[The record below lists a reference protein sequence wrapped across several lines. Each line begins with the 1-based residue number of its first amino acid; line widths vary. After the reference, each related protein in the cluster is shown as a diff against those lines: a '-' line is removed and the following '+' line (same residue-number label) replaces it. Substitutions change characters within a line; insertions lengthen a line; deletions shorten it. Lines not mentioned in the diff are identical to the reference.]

1 MSILEK
7 RFMSLKVITNCFLLM
22 AITLWNV
29 NIHAQCT
36 SFNGSTGTVLTGI
49 QAFTGRMGM
58 KFTVNTPIKVTRLGA
73 FDSGQDGFNSTITVG
88 IINSSG
94 TVVVPSSGT
103 PMSLVGVIGTYN
115 GPFLMN
121 GGFPAVTLPPGDY
134 TVLAYGYGASEL
146 NGNTNLGSSFAT
158 VNTGGGL
165 ITHIDSPWDT
175 NPVMGTP
182 SFSHSVGGFHAGNF
196 SFEAVQPI
204 LQTTLNGTII
214 TTDNNNVDNTASVVI
229 CNDNVVNVTLGT
241 FTDLAGS
248 SASDFKFKAYMEYTS
263 TNVNF
268 TGVIPA
274 NWNFPIAKR
283 LSDFP
288 GYTATLSKTNP
299 ALPASATIRWRIFV
313 DNDLDGQ
320 IDPGEC
326 PGDWAVYTI
335 NFESTPPVIT
345 CPPNININLAP
356 TICSSVATWSNA
368 TATDNCATSP
378 TVVQISGPVSGSD
391 FPIGI
396 TPITYQATD
405 ASGNTSTCT
414 FNVTINDYTAPPLGC
429 KPIQLS
435 LDDDCEGEITPTM
448 VLTGWEGPGGSVLLG
463 CEDFYTINVVG
474 PNGENLGHTMGLA
487 QLGKTLTYTITH
499 PNGFIC
505 WNSVSIEDK
514 IAPTITC
521 RDTEVNCL
529 TNISK
534 VALPVVDDNC
544 SAKAVLVNEVHMAF
558 TCDTVYIGKVT
569 KTWIA
574 VDNAGNKSTPCTQTI
589 YLLRS
594 TGAGITAPPAN
605 VILRCSDVYK
615 RDDKGFGYPSPDTT
629 GVPKLGSIKL
639 FPLPQLNMVYCN
651 STIDY
656 TDLLIVDTKCKKK
669 IMRTWSITEWWCSTV
684 VQKFMSIQIID
695 IIDDIAPII
704 PQLQDITVTTQ
715 TRSCSALVDLPK
727 LSITDNC
734 NEVYRVFINAN
745 IGGSPSGYIDGNGG
759 KIELGVGTNIIEYTA
774 IDVCGNTRKMAY
786 RITVRDNTDPVAICD
801 QFTTVS
807 IKTNGYTEVTANAI
821 DDGSFDE
828 CGAVTLKVR
837 RMEDPCSFG
846 ADTAWFDK
854 VGFCCLDADKTR
866 MVQLLVTDAGG
877 NTNICMVSVN
887 VQEKVNPTIT
897 CPSDRTITDCLFTFD
912 PSLNGSNAAF
922 GAAVITDNCPA
933 NNTLIHKLVDL
944 RNHCGIGAVVRTFT
958 VTAGPIAHG
967 SCTQTIIFENN
978 DPFYINPNNAL
989 DPDDDII
996 WPKNYIATGQCT
1008 FAGLLPETLPDSSSV
1023 PKISED
1029 ACDLVGTKYS
1039 DQVFQ
1044 FTTNGACYKIIRT
1057 WTVIDWCQKDDA
1069 GKNLIWTYE
1078 QEIKVMDKNA
1088 PVITSN
1094 TVLRLALTYDGACKD
1109 GDVDLIA
1116 TATDCTPAADLKWS
1130 YTITRGGI
1138 VYKTGLGNNATGKY
1152 PIGIYNIVFTVEDK
1166 CGNAST
1172 TSFNFEIRNAK
1183 APTAVCKQGLASA
1196 LVLMDTDGNGIGDT
1210 PMTILKP
1217 SYFDNKSGHQCGYP
1231 VKLSF
1236 SDDLDDTLAIFRC
1249 ADKGK
1254 RAIELWVTD
1263 SNGNTAVCKTFVDIQ
1278 DTKVPKLCPANL
1290 VSNVSGKT
1298 IKENNEEIQS
1308 VNVEI
1313 KGSEINPTTT
1323 DFSGGYAFGSVPSGE
1338 NYQIIPSKDGDDM
1351 NGVSTLDIVLI
1362 QRHILGIDK
1371 LTSPYKL
1378 IAADV
1383 NGSGRITAADL
1394 TDLRK
1399 LVLGLNPSLLEN
1411 TSWRFVD
1418 AAYKFPDPNDPWM
1431 TPFPELYNIENLSGN
1446 MDIDFVGIKIGDING
1461 NAQGRN
1467 GLNQTQSRS
1476 KMVYTLH
1483 DAQLIKGDIVEIP
1496 VYAAE
1501 AQTLFGIQAN
1511 FSASEMII
1519 REIKG
1524 GKVLIKPEDYII
1536 PTVGSASMSVSSAN
1550 GTYLS
1555 KGDVLFTIEA
1565 EILKTG
1571 KLSEKL
1577 SLNQSMSPEVYINSN
1592 METKTIALDFRSNT
1606 NGSFELI
1613 GNNPNPWNANTSISF
1628 VLPRDGMVSFKVKD
1642 YSGRSVIAQI
1652 SQYSEGMNVINLQKS
1667 DVGQSGVYIYE
1678 LRYEDKVLRG
1688 KMILIE

>member
-1 MSILEK
+1 M
-7 RFMSLKVITNCFLLM
+7 T
-22 AITLWNV
+22 ITLWNV

-36 SFNGSTGTVLTGI
+36 SFNGSTGIDLTGN

-58 KFTVNTPIKVTRLGA
+58 KFTVNTPISVTRLGA
-73 FDSGQDGFNSTITVG
+73 FDSGQDGFNDTITVG
-88 IINSSG
+88 IINSAG

-103 PMSLVGVIGTYN
+103 PITLSGVIGTYN
-115 GPFLMN
+115 GPFSMI
-121 GGFPAVTLPPGDY
+121 GGFPPVTLAPGDY
-134 TVLAYGYGASEL
+134 TVLAYGYGATEM
-146 NGNTNLGSSFAT
+146 NGNSNFGNLAT

-165 ITHIDSPWDT
+165 ITHTDSPWDGT
-175 NPVMGTP
+175 AAMGTP
-182 SFSHSVGGFHAGNF
+182 GSSHAIGGFHAGNF
-196 SFEAVQPI
+196 SFQAAQPV

-248 SASDFKFKAYMEYTS
+248 AASDFKFKAYMDYTS
-263 TNVNF
+263 TNVTF

-274 NWNFPIAKR
+274 NWSFPIARR

-288 GYTATLSKTNP
+288 GYQATLSKIDP
-299 ALPASATIRWRIFV
+299 SLPASATIRWRIFV
-313 DNDLDGQ
+313 DNNLDGQ

-335 NFESTPPVIT
+335 NFETTPPIIT
-345 CPPNININLAP
+345 CPASITIDLPP
-356 TICSSVATWSNA
+356 TVCSSVATWSAA
-368 TATDNCATSP
+368 TATDNCATLP
-378 TVVQISGPVSGSD
+378 TVVQLSEPASGSD

-405 ASGNTSTCT
+405 GSGNTSTCT
-414 FNVTINDYTAPPLGC
+414 FNVIINDYVAPPLGC

-463 CEDFYTINVVG
+463 CEDLYTINVVG
-474 PNGENLGHTMGLA
+474 PNGENLGNTMGLA

-505 WNSVSIEDK
+505 WDTVSIEDK

-521 RDTEVNCL
+521 RDAEVNCL

-534 VALPVVDDNC
+534 AALPVVDDNC

-558 TCDTVYIGKVT
+558 TCDPAYIGKVT

-574 VDNAGNKSTPCTQTI
+574 EDNAGNKSAPCTQTI

-594 TGAGITAPPAN
+594 SVAGITPPPTN

-629 GVPKLGSIKL
+629 GVPQLGSIKL
-639 FPLPQLNMVYCN
+639 YPLSQLNMVYCN
-651 STIDY
+651 SIIDY
-656 TDLLIVDTKCKKK
+656 TDVLIVDTKCKKK
-669 IMRTWSITEWWCSTV
+669 IMRTWAITEWWCSTA
-684 VQKFMSIQIID
+684 VQKFLSIQIID
-695 IIDDIAPII
+695 IIDDIAPVI
-704 PQLQDITVTTQ
+704 PQLPHITVTTQ
-715 TRSCSALVDLPK
+715 TRSCSASVDLPK
-727 LSITDNC
+727 LTITDNC
-734 NEVYRVFINAN
+734 NVVYKVFINATLAG
-745 IGGSPSGYIDGNGG
+745 IPSGYVDGNGG
-759 KIELGVGTNIIEYTA
+759 KMELGVGTHTIEYTA
-774 IDVCGNTRKMAY
+774 IDECGNTRKMSY

-807 IKTNGYTEVTANAI
+807 IKTNGYTEVTASAV

-837 RMEDPCSFG
+837 RMEDPCAFG
-846 ADTAWFDK
+846 ADTAWYDK
-854 VGFCCLDADKTR
+854 VGFCCLDANQTR

-887 VQEKVNPTIT
+887 VQEKVNPTIS
-897 CPSDRTITDCLFTFD
+897 CPADRTINDCLFTFD
-912 PSLNGSNAAF
+912 PSLSGSNAAF

-933 NNTLIHKLVDL
+933 NNTLVPNLDDQ
-944 RNHCGIGAVVRTFT
+944 RNQCGIGLVVRTFT
-958 VTAGPIAHG
+958 VTSGPIAHG
-967 SCTQTIIFENN
+967 TCTQTITFVNS
-978 DPFYINPNNAL
+978 DPFYINRDNAL
-989 DPDDDII
+989 DPDDDID
-996 WPKNYIATGQCT
+996 WPKDYIATGQCT
-1008 FAGLLPETLPDSSSV
+1008 FEGLLPETLPDSSRA
-1023 PKISED
+1023 PKITED

-1039 DQVFQ
+1039 DKVFQ
-1044 FTTNGACYKIIRT
+1044 FTTDGACYKIIRT

-1078 QEIKVMDKNA
+1078 QEIKVMDKNP
-1088 PVITSN
+1088 PVITST

-1130 YTITRGGI
+1130 YTITRGGL
-1138 VYKTGLGNNATGKY
+1138 VYKTGSGNNATGTY

-1172 TSFNFEIRNAK
+1172 TSYNFEIRNAK
-1183 APTAVCKQGLASA
+1183 APTAVCKQGLAST

-1217 SYFDNKSGHQCGYP
+1217 GFFDNKSGHVCGYP
-1231 VKLSF
+1231 VQLSF
-1236 SDDLDDTLAIFRC
+1236 SDDSDDTLAIFRC

-1254 RAIELWVTD
+1254 RPIELWVTD
-1263 SNGNTAVCKTFVDIQ
+1263 SNGNTSVCKTFVDIQ
-1278 DTKVPKLCPANL
+1278 DTNIPKLCPANL

-1298 IKENNEEIQS
+1298 VKENNEEIQNVS
-1308 VNVEI
+1308 VEI
-1313 KGSEINPTTT
+1313 KGSEINPTLT
-1323 DFSGGYAFGSVPSGE
+1323 DFSGGYAFGSVPTDA
-1338 NYQIIPSKDGDDM
+1338 NYQVIPSKDGDDM
-1351 NGVSTLDIVLI
+1351 NGVSTLDIVMI

-1371 LTSPYKL
+1371 LSTPYKL

-1399 LVLGLNPSLLEN
+1399 LVLGISPSLPDN

-1418 AAYKFPDPNDPWM
+1418 AMYKFPDPNDPWM

-1446 MDIDFVGIKIGDING
+1446 MSIDFTGIKIGDING
-1461 NAQGRN
+1461 NAKGKN
-1467 GLNQTQSRS
+1467 GINETQSRS
-1476 KMVYTLH
+1476 KMGYTMFDTHLK
-1483 DAQLIKGDIVEIP
+1483 KGDIVELP
-1496 VYAAE
+1496 VYAGE
-1501 AQTLFGIQAN
+1501 AHTLYGIQVN
-1511 FSASEMII
+1511 IVGSDMII
-1519 REIKG
+1519 REIKE
-1524 GKVLIKPEDYII
+1524 GKLAIKSQDYVI
-1536 PTVGSASMSVSSAN
+1536 PSVGSVSMSHVSAN
-1550 GTYLS
+1550 GTHLS
-1555 KGDVLFTIEA
+1555 KGDVLFVIEA
-1565 EILKTG
+1565 EILKSG

-1577 SLNQSMSPEVYINSN
+1577 SLNRAMSPEVYVNSD
-1592 METKTIALDFRSNT
+1592 METKTIGLDFRSNT

-1613 GNNPNPWNANTSISF
+1613 GNSPNPWNTNTSISF
-1628 VLPRDGMVSFKVKD
+1628 VLPRDGNVTFKVKD
-1642 YSGRSVIAQI
+1642 YNGRNVITEIKQQNA
-1652 SQYSEGMNVINLQKS
+1652 GMNVINLQKS
-1667 DVGQSGVYIYE
+1667 DLGHSGVYIYE
-1678 LRYEDKVLRG
+1678 LRFEDKVIRG